1 MKNNKANRPSPM
13 IHLNAYDWPNL
24 KEHKVGDKVQLIIE
38 AEITGMNKE
47 SDYYFDGPME
57 DGEKRPKIL
66 RGSMEIKSIK
76 DKEFKNFEEEKAY
89 RLSKRNK

>member
-1 MKNNKANRPSPM
+1 M

-47 SDYYFDGPME
+47 SDYYFGGPME

-66 RGSMEIKSIK
+66 RRITSYNVCYTKLLRSQWQ
-76 DKEFKNFEEEKAY
+76 D
-89 RLSKRNK
+89 